1 MLYFFYHLLHIGSGS
16 FTGFGKQC
24 GTMAAEINAIFIKY
38 PGIVEVVGY
47 DFADCHTFIILH
59 MLSCFCFP
67 QHCGNLLYIQLY
79 GR

>member
-47 DFADCHTFIILH
+47 DFAARCPAIPFL
-59 MLSCFCFP
+59 P
-67 QHCGNLLYIQLY
+67 
-79 GR
+79 